1 MEDLNLLSDETLVSL
16 FAKGENSAF
25 DELLQ
30 RHQNRIFS
38 YILNIVKDK
47 ELADDLFQET
57 FVKAIVTIKQGRYTE
72 NGKFLAWIMRIAH
85 NLTIDFFRQE
95 KQMAQVSC
103 DNEDI
108 DILNRKELSE
118 ETIEDSIVRH
128 QILADVKVLVQS
140 LPELQREVLEMRYYQ
155 HELQGNRRCDRSEH
169 QHRPRTYALRN
180 PQPSPHCQRA
190 PHLFVGVTDITT
202 NGKPLPA
209 KLLTAASRLHSKAG
223 QRATSDYKNRCCK
236 NLSLFSY
243 KM

>member
-1 MEDLNLLSDETLVSL
+1 MTNYTLMADDELVKL
-16 FAKGENSAF
+16 FCAGQNNAF
-25 DELLQ
+25 DELLL
-30 RHQNRIFS
+30 RYKDRLYS
-38 YILNIVKDK
+38 YISYLVKNDDM
-47 ELADDLFQET
+47 ADDLFQET

-140 LPELQREVLEMRYYQ
+140 LPELQREVLEMRYYLNMSFK
-155 HELQGNRRCDRSEH
+155 EIADATGVSINTALGRMRYAILNLRRIANEH
-169 QHRPRTYALRN
+169 HI
-180 PQPSPHCQRA
+180 S
-190 PHLFVGVTDITT
+190 
-202 NGKPLPA
+202 
-209 KLLTAASRLHSKAG
+209 
-223 QRATSDYKNRCCK
+223 
-236 NLSLFSY
+236 LSV
-243 KM
+243 